1 MKEEII
7 SIATETLYDIAFD
20 YMSVICG
27 FDRGTLMS
35 EKSKKNALEI
45 REKIFNN
52 TTMDFLI
59 TSFGK
64 ECVEH
69 DVFILDEQRISCE
82 FLNNIESESIQG
94 GYAFMFHAP
103 MPDVSAFSVSDMYAA
118 DSWETAFVD
127 AGRDVLRKLLLEKY
141 SNENNGTY
149 YITDTLAPGL
159 FGMKASNL
167 CTFFKFMDSTKINL
181 KLLDSGMMDPLKSF
195 AGIYLIL
202 DREHI
207 IASMDCTNCISGGK
221 SCNYCKNYTV
231 NYMMAN

>member
-1 MKEEII
+1 MREEII
-7 SIATETLYDIAFD
+7 TIATEKLYDIAYD

-35 EKSKKNALEI
+35 EKSKKNALKL
-45 REKIFNN
+45 RDKIFNN

-64 ECVEH
+64 ECVKD
-69 DVFILDEQRISCE
+69 DVFLFNEQIIPCE
-82 FLNNIESESIQG
+82 FLNNIESKSIQG

-103 MPDVSAFSVSDMYAA
+103 MPDVSAFSVSAMYAV
-118 DSWETAFVD
+118 DSWQTSFVD
-127 AGRDVLRKLLLEKY
+127 AGRDVLRDLLLEKY
-141 SNENNGTY
+141 ANENKGIH

-181 KLLDSGMMDPLKSF
+181 KLLDSGMMEPLKSF

-207 IASMDCTNCISGGK
+207 IASMDCANCLSDGK
-221 SCNYCKNYTV
+221 NCNYCKNYTV